1 MIHTRQLRK
10 SFGSNQVLH
19 GIDLDVQPGEFVV
32 MLGLSGAGKST
43 LLRCMNGLARPDG
56 GTLPVSY
63 THLRAHET

>member
-32 MLGLSGAGKST
+32 MLGLS
-43 LLRCMNGLARPDG
+43 LI
-56 GTLPVSY
+56 
-63 THLRAHET
+63 HI